1 MPLRPFHLA
10 FPVYDLATT
19 RHFYETVLGCSVGRT
34 DTRWIDFNFFGH
46 QITAHLVDDPGRSTV
61 SPNRDPIDRPMSNAV
76 DGHAVPVSHWG
87 VILTPEVW
95 QSLCQQLQAHAVDF
109 IIQPHTRFAGQPGE
123 QSTLFIRDPSGHAL
137 EFKSFQADEQIFA
150 SNP

>member
-1 MPLRPFHLA
+1 MSLRPFHLA

-46 QITAHLVDDPGRSTV
+46 QITAHLVDAPDRSMG
-61 SPNRDPIDRPMSNAV
+61 SPNSSAIDHPMSNAV

-87 VILTPEVW
+87 VILTPEAW
-95 QSLCQQLQAHAVDF
+95 QALCQQLQAHTVDF
-109 IIQPHTRFAGQPGE
+109 LIQPHTRFAGQPGE

-150 SNP
+150 PNP